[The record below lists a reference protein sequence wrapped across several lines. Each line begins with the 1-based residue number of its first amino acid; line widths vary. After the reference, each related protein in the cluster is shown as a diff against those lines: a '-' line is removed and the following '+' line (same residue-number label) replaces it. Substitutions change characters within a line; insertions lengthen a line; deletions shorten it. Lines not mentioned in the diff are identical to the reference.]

1 MKHVAPLFF
10 ALIIGCAS
18 APRLQQVTLN
28 TQIPDV
34 YQTSAT
40 ATTQTDSL
48 WWATFDDARLDTLID
63 QALLYNHN
71 LQAASARLHMA
82 QAQAKLAG
90 APLYPQIGAGFS
102 AAKRKQNFIGL
113 PILGTG
119 TGVNANTSESFG
131 VSVNASWEI
140 DLWGK
145 LSANQAAA
153 LANLEASRALYRG
166 ARQSLAAQTAK
177 AYFAAIE
184 AKRQLELA
192 QATYNNNKT
201 SAEQIETRYT
211 RGVRSSLDVRISLTD
226 LALAED
232 RLHQRQQQYNLVVRQ
247 LEVLLGRYPSG
258 TFEITP
264 SLPTVPSVVPS
275 GLPADLIARRPDL
288 VAAERRFAASASS
301 HKAAKRSRYP
311 TISLTASG
319 GTSSGALGDLL
330 NGDYSVWNLIGNL
343 TQPLFQGGRIQGNIN
358 LTKAQSDEALATY
371 AQTVLQAYAEVENT
385 LTDEHLLAQRLIALE
400 TATEQALEARR
411 LAEDRY
417 NRGLTDL
424 ITMLQTQRTAYQTES
439 QLIAVQRLRL
449 NARIDLHLALG
460 GGFPDRASLI
470 SRVEAHQTTIAQH

>member
-1 MKHVAPLFF
+1 MKRIAPLFF
-10 ALIIGCAS
+10 ALLIGCAS
-18 APRLQQVTLN
+18 APRPQQAKLN
-28 TQIPDV
+28 TQIPDK
-34 YQTSAT
+34 YQTSFTT
-40 ATTQTDSL
+40 ATQTDSL
-48 WWATFDDARLDTLID
+48 WWATFNDARLDTLID
-63 QALLYNHN
+63 QALLYNNN
-71 LQAASARLHMA
+71 LQAASARLYMA

-102 AAKRKQNFIGL
+102 AAKRKQGALVSPL
-113 PILGTG
+113 PGPTNIT
-119 TGVNANTSESFG
+119 TYG

-192 QATYNNNKT
+192 QATYTNNKT

-226 LALAED
+226 LAIAED
-232 RLHQRQQQYNLVVRQ
+232 RLYLRQQQYNLAVRQ
-247 LEVLLGRYPSG
+247 LEVLLGQYPSG

-264 SLPTVPSVVPS
+264 SLPNVPSAVPS

-288 VAAERRFAASASS
+288 VAAERRFAASTSS

-358 LTKAQSDEALATY
+358 LTKAQSDEALASY

-385 LTDEHLLAQRLIALE
+385 LTDEHLLAQRLSALE
-400 TATEQALEARR
+400 KATEQAIEARR

-439 QLIAVQRLRL
+439 QLITVQRLRL

-470 SRVEAHQTTIAQH
+470 SRVNEAPPILTQK

>member
-1 MKHVAPLFF
+1 MNRIAPLFF
-10 ALIIGCAS
+10 ALLIGCAS
-18 APRLQQVTLN
+18 APRPQQVKLN
-28 TQIPDV
+28 APIPNK
-34 YQTSAT
+34 YQTSST
-40 ATTQTDSL
+40 LTTKTDSL

-90 APLYPQIGAGFS
+90 APLYPQIGAGLS

-113 PILGTG
+113 PIPGAG
-119 TGVNANTSESFG
+119 TGVNSSTSESFG

-232 RLHQRQQQYNLVVRQ
+232 RLYQRQQQYNLVVRQ
-247 LEVLLGRYPSG
+247 LEVLLGQYPSG
-258 TFEITP
+258 TFEIT
-264 SLPTVPSVVPS
+264 L
-275 GLPADLIARRPDL
+275 
-288 VAAERRFAASASS
+288 
-301 HKAAKRSRYP
+301 
-311 TISLTASG
+311 
-319 GTSSGALGDLL
+319 
-330 NGDYSVWNLIGNL
+330 
-343 TQPLFQGGRIQGNIN
+343 
-358 LTKAQSDEALATY
+358 
-371 AQTVLQAYAEVENT
+371 
-385 LTDEHLLAQRLIALE
+385 
-400 TATEQALEARR
+400 
-411 LAEDRY
+411 
-417 NRGLTDL
+417 
-424 ITMLQTQRTAYQTES
+424 
-439 QLIAVQRLRL
+439 
-449 NARIDLHLALG
+449 
-460 GGFPDRASLI
+460 
-470 SRVEAHQTTIAQH
+470 

>member
-1 MKHVAPLFF
+1 MKRFAPFFF
-10 ALIIGCAS
+10 ALLIGCAS
-18 APRLQQVTLN
+18 SPRMQQPKLN
-28 TQIPDV
+28 IHIPNT
-34 YQTSAT
+34 YQNTSA

-48 WWATFDDARLDTLID
+48 WWATFDDTRLDTLVD

-71 LQAASARLHMA
+71 LQAASARLKMA

-90 APLYPQIGAGFS
+90 APLYPQIGAGLS

-113 PILGTG
+113 PIPGQG
-119 TGVNANTSESFG
+119 AGVNSSTSESFG

-153 LANLEASRALYRG
+153 LANLEASRAIYRG

-184 AKRQLELA
+184 AQRQLDLA
-192 QATYNNNKT
+192 KATYQNNKT
-201 SAEQIETRYT
+201 SAEQIETRYN
-211 RGVRSSLDVRISLTD
+211 RGVRSSLDLRISLTD
-226 LALAED
+226 LATAQD
-232 RLHQRQQQYNLVVRQ
+232 RLHQRQQQYNFTIRQ

-258 TFEITP
+258 TFQISDT
-264 SLPTVPSVVPS
+264 LPQVPSAVPA

-288 VAAERRFAASASS
+288 VAAERRFAASKSS
-301 HKAAKRSRYP
+301 HKAAKRARFP
-311 TISLTASG
+311 TINLTASG

-330 NGDYSVWNLIGNL
+330 NGDYSVWNLMGNL

-358 LTKAQSDEALATY
+358 LTQAQSDEALATY

-385 LTDEHLLAQRLIALE
+385 LTDENLLALRLLALE
-400 TATEQALEARR
+400 TATQQALEARR

-417 NRGLTDL
+417 NRGLADL

-439 QLIAVQRLRL
+439 QLITVQRLRL

-460 GGFPDRASLI
+460 GGFPDRDALLSDT
-470 SRVEAHQTTIAQH
+470 SENTSNTTHQ

>member
-1 MKHVAPLFF
+1 MKSLTPLLFT
-10 ALIIGCAS
+10 LVLGCAS
-18 APRLQQVTLN
+18 VPRVQQPQLQTEIPN
-28 TQIPDV
+28 T
-34 YQTSAT
+34 YQTGTVRS
-40 ATTQTDSL
+40 TQTDSL
-48 WWATFDDARLDTLID
+48 WWATFDDARLDSLVD

-90 APLYPQIGAGFS
+90 APLYPQISAGLS

-113 PILGTG
+113 PIPGQG
-119 TGVNANTSESFG
+119 AGVNSSTSETFG

-145 LSANQAAA
+145 LSAAQAAA
-153 LANLEASRALYRG
+153 LANLQASQATYRG

-184 AKRQLELA
+184 AKRQVELA
-192 QATYNNNKT
+192 QATYSNNKT
-201 SAEQIETRYT
+201 SAEQIETRYE
-211 RGVRSSLDVRISLTD
+211 RGVRSSLDLRISLTD
-226 LALAED
+226 LATAED
-232 RLHQRQQQYNLVVRQ
+232 RLHQRQQQYNATVRQ

-258 TFEITP
+258 TFQI
-264 SLPTVPSVVPS
+264 SDALPTVPNAVPG
-275 GLPADLIARRPDL
+275 GLPADLISRRPDL
-288 VAAERRFAASASS
+288 VAAERRFAASKSN
-301 HKAAKRSRYP
+301 HTAAKRSRYP
-311 TISLTASG
+311 SISLTASG

-330 NGDYSVWNLIGNL
+330 NGDYSVWNLVGNL

-385 LTDEHLLAQRLIALE
+385 LTDENLLAQRLRALE

-439 QLIAVQRLRL
+439 QLITVQRLRL

-460 GGFPDRASLI
+460 GGFPDRESLL
-470 SRVEAHQTTIAQH
+470 SLNAPKSTPSVQ